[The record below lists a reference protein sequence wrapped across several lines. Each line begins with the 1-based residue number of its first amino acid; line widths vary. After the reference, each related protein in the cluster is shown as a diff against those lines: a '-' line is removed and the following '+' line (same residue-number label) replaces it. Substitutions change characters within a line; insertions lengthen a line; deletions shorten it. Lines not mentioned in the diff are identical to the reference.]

1 MKPVLIMRPF
11 QVNILDNIKKFFLQK
26 DALSRLILINVVI
39 WIICLFISVFTW
51 LFNISDISFVTKLFA
66 VPADI
71 SSLAEKPWSIFTYM
85 FLQEEF
91 WHLFFNMLM
100 LYYGGKIFLQYFS
113 QKQLILTYIIGGI
126 FGALF
131 FILAFNAFPVFENK
145 IAVSFALGSSASVLS
160 ILIAAATYQPEYKLN
175 LFLLGEVT
183 MKWIAII
190 FVIID
195 ILSIPKGNSGGH
207 IAHLGGA
214 LWGFLYAYML
224 RKDFDI
230 YLIFKRKPRIRV
242 KTRNA
247 GNYHQRAKTDE
258 QFNAERAQTQE
269 EIDRILEKI
278 AKNGYSSLSE
288 KEKEYLFR
296 QSKK

>member
-1 MKPVLIMRPF
+1 MRPF
-11 QVNILDNIKKFFLQK
+11 QVNILDNLKKFFLQK

-39 WIICLFISVFTW
+39 WIICRFIIVFTW

-113 QKQLILTYIIGGI
+113 QKQLILTYIVGGI

-175 LFLLGEVT
+175 LFLLGEVK

>member
-1 MKPVLIMRPF
+1 MRPF
-11 QVNILDNIKKFFLQK
+11 QVNILDGIKYFFLQK
-26 DALSRLILINVVI
+26 SVLSRLMFVNIAI
-39 WIICLFISVFTW
+39 WLICLFISVFTW
-51 LFNISDISFVTKLFA
+51 LFNVSDISFVTKLFA
-66 VPADI
+66 VPSDI
-71 SSLAEKPWSIFTYM
+71 SALAEKPWSIFTYM
-85 FLQEEF
+85 FLQEQF

-113 QKQLILTYIIGGI
+113 QKQLLTTYIVGGI
-126 FGALF
+126 VGALF
-131 FILAFNAFPVFENK
+131 FIMAFNAFPVFENTK
-145 IAVSFALGSSASVLS
+145 GSAVALGSSASVLA
-160 ILIAAATYQPEYKLN
+160 ILIAAATYQPEYPIN
-175 LFLLGEVT
+175 LFLLGQVK
-183 MKWIAII
+183 MKWVAIV

-195 ILSIPKGNSGGH
+195 FLSITTGNSGGH

-224 RKDFDI
+224 RKNVDFSF
-230 YLIFKRKPRIRV
+230 FKHKPKIKV
-242 KTRNA
+242 KSRNSD
-247 GNYHQRAKTDE
+247 NYHQRPKTDE
-258 QFNAERAQTQE
+258 QYNAERAEEQE

>member
-1 MKPVLIMRPF
+1 MRPF
-11 QVNILDNIKKFFLQK
+11 QTNIIDSVKAFFNQK
-26 DALSRLILINVVI
+26 SALSRLMLINISI

-100 LYYGGKIFLQYFS
+100 LYYGGQIFLQFFS
-113 QKQLILTYIIGGI
+113 QKQLLLTYIFGGLV
-126 FGALF
+126 GALF
-131 FILAFNAFPVFENK
+131 FILAYNAFPVFEDTK
-145 IAVSFALGSSASVLS
+145 TYAFALGSSASVLS
-160 ILIAAATYQPEYKLN
+160 ILIAAATYQPEYRLN
-175 LFLLGEVT
+175 LFLLGQVK

-190 FVIID
+190 FVVID
-195 ILSIPKGNSGGH
+195 LLSIPKGNSGGH

-214 LWGFLYAYML
+214 LWGFLYAYL
-224 RKDFDI
+224 LKKDFDF
-230 YLIFKRKPRIRV
+230 YLIFKRKARIKV

-247 GNYHQRAKTDE
+247 HNYHQRPKTDE
-258 QFNAERAQTQE
+258 QYNAERAQEQE
-269 EIDRILEKI
+269 ETDKILEKI

-288 KEKEYLFR
+288 KEKDFLFR

>member
-1 MKPVLIMRPF
+1 MRPF
-11 QVNILDNIKKFFLQK
+11 QTNIIDSIKAFFSQK
-26 DALSRLILINVVI
+26 SALSRLMLINISIYIV
-39 WIICLFISVFTW
+39 CLFISVFTW

-71 SSLAEKPWSIFTYM
+71 SSLAEKPWTIFTYM

-100 LYYGGKIFLQYFS
+100 LYYGGQIFLQFFS
-113 QKQLILTYIIGGI
+113 QKQLLLTYIFGGLV
-126 FGALF
+126 GALF
-131 FILAFNAFPVFENK
+131 FILAFNAFPVFEDTK
-145 IAVSFALGSSASVLS
+145 TYAFALGSSASVLS
-160 ILIAAATYQPEYKLN
+160 ILIAAATYQPEYRLN
-175 LFLLGEVT
+175 LFLLGQVK

-190 FVIID
+190 FVVID
-195 ILSIPKGNSGGH
+195 LLSIPKGNSGGH

-214 LWGFLYAYML
+214 LWGFLYAYL
-224 RKDFDI
+224 LKKDFDF
-230 YLIFKRKPRIRV
+230 YLIFKRKARIKV

-247 GNYHQRAKTDE
+247 HNYHQRPKTDE
-258 QFNAERAQTQE
+258 QYNAERAQEQE
-269 EIDRILEKI
+269 ETDKILEKI

-288 KEKEYLFR
+288 KEKEFLFR

>member
-1 MKPVLIMRPF
+1 MRPL
-11 QVNILDNIKKFFLQK
+11 QGNLLNGLKNFFLQK
-26 DALSRLILINVVI
+26 NVLSRLMLINVAI

-66 VPADI
+66 VPSDI
-71 SSLAEKPWSIFTYM
+71 SALAEKPWSVFTYM

-100 LYYGGKIFLQYFS
+100 LYYGGKIFMQYFS
-113 QKQLILTYIIGGI
+113 EKQLLLTYIFGGL

-131 FILAFNAFPVFENK
+131 FILAFNVFPVFENMK
-145 IAVSFALGSSASVLS
+145 GHAFALGSSASVLS
-160 ILIAAATYQPEYKLN
+160 ILIAAATYRPDYTLN
-175 LFLLGEVT
+175 LFLLGQVK
-183 MKWIAII
+183 MKWVAIV

-195 ILSIPKGNSGGH
+195 FLSITKGNSGGH

-214 LWGFLYAYML
+214 LWGFLYVSML
-224 RKDFDI
+224 KSDFDI
-230 YLIFKRKPRIRV
+230 YKIFKKKAKIRV
-242 KTRNA
+242 KTVNSE
-247 GNYHQRAKTDE
+247 NYHKRPKTDE
-258 QFNAERAQTQE
+258 QYNAERAQEQE
-269 EIDRILEKI
+269 EIDRILDKI

-288 KEKEYLFR
+288 KEKEFLFR

>member
-1 MKPVLIMRPF
+1 MSPF
-11 QVNILDNIKKFFLQK
+11 QTNIIDSIKVFFNQRS
-26 DALSRLILINVVI
+26 ALSRLMLINISI
-39 WIICLFISVFTW
+39 WLICLFISVFTW

-71 SSLAEKPWSIFTYM
+71 SSLAEKPWTIFTYM

-100 LYYGGKIFLQYFS
+100 LYYGGQIFLQYFS
-113 QKQLILTYIIGGI
+113 QKQLLLTYIFGGLV
-126 FGALF
+126 GALF
-131 FILAFNAFPVFENK
+131 FVLAFNAFPVFEDTRTY
-145 IAVSFALGSSASVLS
+145 AFALGSSASVLS

-175 LFLLGEVT
+175 LFLLGQVK

-190 FVIID
+190 FVVID
-195 ILSIPKGNSGGH
+195 LLSIPKGNSGGH

-214 LWGFLYAYML
+214 LWGFLYAYL
-224 RKDFDI
+224 LKKDFDF
-230 YLIFKRKPRIRV
+230 YLIFKRKARIKV

-247 GNYHQRAKTDE
+247 HNYHQRPKTDE
-258 QFNAERAQTQE
+258 QYNAERAQEQKNLDT
-269 EIDRILEKI
+269 ILEKI
-278 AKNGYSSLSE
+278 AKNGYSSLSD

>member
-1 MKPVLIMRPF
+1 MRPF
-11 QVNILDNIKKFFLQK
+11 QTNIIDSVKAFFNQK
-26 DALSRLILINVVI
+26 SALSRLMLINISI

-100 LYYGGKIFLQYFS
+100 LYYGGQIFLQFFS
-113 QKQLILTYIIGGI
+113 QKQLLLTYIFGGLV
-126 FGALF
+126 GALF
-131 FILAFNAFPVFENK
+131 FILAYNAFPVFEDTK
-145 IAVSFALGSSASVLS
+145 TYAFALGSSASVLS
-160 ILIAAATYQPEYKLN
+160 ILIASATYQPEYRLN
-175 LFLLGEVT
+175 LFLLGQVK

-190 FVIID
+190 FVVID
-195 ILSIPKGNSGGH
+195 LLSIPKGNSGGH

-214 LWGFLYAYML
+214 LWGFLYAYL
-224 RKDFDI
+224 LKKDFDF
-230 YLIFKRKPRIRV
+230 YLIFKRKARIKV

-247 GNYHQRAKTDE
+247 HNYHQRPKTDE
-258 QFNAERAQTQE
+258 QYNAERAQEQE
-269 EIDRILEKI
+269 ETDKILEKI

-288 KEKEYLFR
+288 KEKEFLFR

>member
-1 MKPVLIMRPF
+1 MKPL
-11 QVNILDNIKKFFLQK
+11 QGNLLYGLKNFFLQK
-26 DALSRLILINVVI
+26 NVMSRLMLINVAI

-66 VPADI
+66 VPSDI
-71 SSLAEKPWSIFTYM
+71 SALAEKPWSVFTYM

-113 QKQLILTYIIGGI
+113 DKQLLLTYIFGGL

-131 FILAFNAFPVFENK
+131 FILAFNAFPVFENMK
-145 IAVSFALGSSASVLS
+145 GHAFALGSSASVLS
-160 ILIAAATYQPEYKLN
+160 ILIAAATYRPDYTLN
-175 LFLLGEVT
+175 LFLLGQVR
-183 MKWIAII
+183 MKWVAIV

-195 ILSIPKGNSGGH
+195 FLSITKGNSGGH

-214 LWGFLYAYML
+214 LWGFLYVSML
-224 RKDFDI
+224 KKDFDI
-230 YLIFKRKPRIRV
+230 YKIFKKKAKIRV
-242 KTRNA
+242 KTVNSE
-247 GNYHQRAKTDE
+247 NYHKRPKTDE
-258 QFNAERAQTQE
+258 QYNAERATNQE
-269 EIDRILEKI
+269 EIDRILDKI
-278 AKNGYSSLSE
+278 SKNGYSSLSD
-288 KEKEYLFR
+288 KEKEFLFR

>member
-1 MKPVLIMRPF
+1 MRPF
-11 QVNILDNIKKFFLQK
+11 QTNIIDSVKAFFNQK
-26 DALSRLILINVVI
+26 SALSRLMLINISI

-100 LYYGGKIFLQYFS
+100 LYYGGQIFLQFFS
-113 QKQLILTYIIGGI
+113 QKQLLLTYIFGGLV
-126 FGALF
+126 GALF
-131 FILAFNAFPVFENK
+131 FILAYNAFPVFEDTK
-145 IAVSFALGSSASVLS
+145 TYAFALGSSASVLS
-160 ILIAAATYQPEYKLN
+160 ILIAAATYQPEYRLN
-175 LFLLGEVT
+175 LFLLGQVK

-190 FVIID
+190 FVVID
-195 ILSIPKGNSGGH
+195 LLSIPKGNSGGH

-214 LWGFLYAYML
+214 LWGFLYAYL
-224 RKDFDI
+224 LKKDFDF
-230 YLIFKRKPRIRV
+230 YLIFKRKARIKV

-247 GNYHQRAKTDE
+247 HNYHQRPKTDE
-258 QFNAERAQTQE
+258 QYNAERAQEQE
-269 EIDRILEKI
+269 ETDKILEKI

-288 KEKEYLFR
+288 KEKEFLFR

>member
-1 MKPVLIMRPF
+1 MRPF
-11 QVNILDNIKKFFLQK
+11 QTNIIDSVKAFFNQK
-26 DALSRLILINVVI
+26 SALSRLMLINISI

-100 LYYGGKIFLQYFS
+100 LYYGGQIFLQFFS
-113 QKQLILTYIIGGI
+113 QKQLLLTYIFGGLV
-126 FGALF
+126 GALF
-131 FILAFNAFPVFENK
+131 FILAFNAFPVFEDTK
-145 IAVSFALGSSASVLS
+145 TYAFALGSSASVLS
-160 ILIAAATYQPEYKLN
+160 ILIAAATYQPEYRLN
-175 LFLLGEVT
+175 LFLLGQVK

-190 FVIID
+190 FVVID
-195 ILSIPKGNSGGH
+195 LLSIPKGNSGGH

-214 LWGFLYAYML
+214 LWGFLYAYL
-224 RKDFDI
+224 LKNDFDF
-230 YLIFKRKPRIRV
+230 YLIFKRKARIKV

-247 GNYHQRAKTDE
+247 HNYHQRPKTDE
-258 QFNAERAQTQE
+258 QYNAERAQEQE
-269 EIDRILEKI
+269 ETDKILEKI

-288 KEKEYLFR
+288 KEKEFLFR

>member
-1 MKPVLIMRPF
+1 MRLF
-11 QVNILDNIKKFFLQK
+11 QTNITDSVKAFFNQK
-26 DALSRLILINVVI
+26 SALSRLMLINISI
-39 WIICLFISVFTW
+39 WLICLFISVFTW

-100 LYYGGKIFLQYFS
+100 LYYGGQIFLQFFS
-113 QKQLILTYIIGGI
+113 QKQLLLTYIFGGLV
-126 FGALF
+126 GALF
-131 FILAFNAFPVFENK
+131 FILAFNAFPVFEDTK
-145 IAVSFALGSSASVLS
+145 TYAFALGSSASVLS
-160 ILIAAATYQPEYKLN
+160 ILIAAATYQPEYRLN
-175 LFLLGEVT
+175 LFLLGQVK

-190 FVIID
+190 FVVID
-195 ILSIPKGNSGGH
+195 LLSIPKGNSGGH

-214 LWGFLYAYML
+214 LWGFLYAYL
-224 RKDFDI
+224 LKKDFDF
-230 YLIFKRKPRIRV
+230 YLIFKRKARIKV

-247 GNYHQRAKTDE
+247 HNYHQRPKTDE
-258 QFNAERAQTQE
+258 QYNAERAQEQE
-269 EIDRILEKI
+269 ETDKILEKI

-288 KEKEYLFR
+288 KEKEFLFR

>member
-1 MKPVLIMRPF
+1 MRPLGI
-11 QVNILDNIKKFFLQK
+11 NIFDRIKNFFLQK
-26 DALSRLILINVVI
+26 NALSRLMLINIVI
-39 WIICLFISVFTW
+39 WLICLFISVFTW
-51 LFNISDISFVTKLFA
+51 LFNVSDISFVTKLFA

-71 SSLAEKPWSIFTYM
+71 SSLTDKPWSIFTYM

-100 LYYGGKIFLQYFS
+100 LYYGGQIFLQYFT
-113 QKQLILTYIIGGI
+113 QKQLLLTYIFGGL

-131 FILAFNAFPVFENK
+131 FIMSFNIFPVFENMRDS
-145 IAVSFALGSSASVLS
+145 AVALGASASVLS

-175 LFLLGEVT
+175 LFLLGEVK

-190 FVIID
+190 FVVID
-195 ILSIPKGNSGGH
+195 LLSIPKGNSGGH

-214 LWGFLYAYML
+214 LWGFLYAFML

-230 YLIFKRKPRIRV
+230 YMIFKRQPRIKV
-242 KTRNA
+242 KSRNTD
-247 GNYHQRAKTDE
+247 NHHQRPKTDE
-258 QFNAERAQTQE
+258 QYNAERAQEQQ
-269 EIDRILEKI
+269 EIDKILDKI

-288 KEKEYLFR
+288 KEKEYLFK

>member
-1 MKPVLIMRPF
+1 MSPF
-11 QVNILDNIKKFFLQK
+11 QTNIIDSIKVFFNQRS
-26 DALSRLILINVVI
+26 ALSRLMLINISI
-39 WIICLFISVFTW
+39 WLICLFISVFTW

-71 SSLAEKPWSIFTYM
+71 SSLAEKPWTIFTYM

-100 LYYGGKIFLQYFS
+100 LYYGGQIFLQYFS
-113 QKQLILTYIIGGI
+113 QKQLLLTYIFGGLV
-126 FGALF
+126 GALF
-131 FILAFNAFPVFENK
+131 FVLAFNAFPVFEDTRTY
-145 IAVSFALGSSASVLS
+145 AFALGSSASVLS
-160 ILIAAATYQPEYKLN
+160 ILIAAATYQPEYRLN
-175 LFLLGEVT
+175 LFLLGQVK

-190 FVIID
+190 FVVID
-195 ILSIPKGNSGGH
+195 LLSIPKGNSGGH

-214 LWGFLYAYML
+214 LWGFLYAYL
-224 RKDFDI
+224 LKKDFDF
-230 YLIFKRKPRIRV
+230 YLIFKRKARIKV

-247 GNYHQRAKTDE
+247 HNYHQRPKTDE
-258 QFNAERAQTQE
+258 QYNAERAQEQKNLDT
-269 EIDRILEKI
+269 ILEKI
-278 AKNGYSSLSE
+278 AKNGYSSLSD

>member
-1 MKPVLIMRPF
+1 MRPF
-11 QVNILDNIKKFFLQK
+11 QTNIIDSVKAFFNQK
-26 DALSRLILINVVI
+26 SALSRLMLINISI
-39 WIICLFISVFTW
+39 WLICLFISVFTW

-100 LYYGGKIFLQYFS
+100 LYYGGQIFLQFFS
-113 QKQLILTYIIGGI
+113 QKQLLLTYIFGGLV
-126 FGALF
+126 GALF
-131 FILAFNAFPVFENK
+131 FILAFNAFPVFENTK
-145 IAVSFALGSSASVLS
+145 TYAFALGSSASVLS
-160 ILIAAATYQPEYKLN
+160 ILIAAATYQPEYRLN
-175 LFLLGEVT
+175 LFLLGQVK

-190 FVIID
+190 FVVID
-195 ILSIPKGNSGGH
+195 LLSIPKGNSGGH

-214 LWGFLYAYML
+214 LWGFLYAYL
-224 RKDFDI
+224 LKKDFDF
-230 YLIFKRKPRIRV
+230 YLIFKRKARIKV

-247 GNYHQRAKTDE
+247 HNYHQRPKTDE
-258 QFNAERAQTQE
+258 QYNAERAQEQE
-269 EIDRILEKI
+269 ETDKILEKI

-288 KEKEYLFR
+288 KEKEFLFR

>member
-1 MKPVLIMRPF
+1 MRPF

-175 LFLLGEVT
+175 LFLLGEVK

-224 RKDFDI
+224 KKDFDI

>member
-1 MKPVLIMRPF
+1 MRPF
-11 QVNILDNIKKFFLQK
+11 GINIFDRIKNFFLQK
-26 DALSRLILINVVI
+26 NALSRLMLINIVI
-39 WIICLFISVFTW
+39 WLICLFISVFTW
-51 LFNISDISFVTKLFA
+51 LFNVSDISFVTKLFA

-71 SSLAEKPWSIFTYM
+71 SSLTDKPWSIFTYM

-100 LYYGGKIFLQYFS
+100 LYYGGQIFLQYFT
-113 QKQLILTYIIGGI
+113 QKQLLLTYIFGGL

-131 FILAFNAFPVFENK
+131 FIMSFNIFPVFENMRDS
-145 IAVSFALGSSASVLS
+145 AVALGASASVLS

-175 LFLLGEVT
+175 LFLLGEVK

-190 FVIID
+190 FVVID
-195 ILSIPKGNSGGH
+195 LLSIPKGNSGGH

-214 LWGFLYAYML
+214 LWGFLYAFML

-230 YLIFKRKPRIRV
+230 YMIFKRQPRIKV
-242 KTRNA
+242 KSRNTD
-247 GNYHQRAKTDE
+247 NHHQRPKTDE
-258 QFNAERAQTQE
+258 QYNAERAQEQQ
-269 EIDRILEKI
+269 EIDKILDKI

-288 KEKEYLFR
+288 KEKEYLFK

>member
-1 MKPVLIMRPF
+1 MRPF
-11 QVNILDNIKKFFLQK
+11 QTNIIDSVKAFFNQK
-26 DALSRLILINVVI
+26 SALSRLMLINISI

-85 FLQEEF
+85 FLQEKF

-100 LYYGGKIFLQYFS
+100 LYYGGQIFLQFFS
-113 QKQLILTYIIGGI
+113 QKQLLLTYIFGGLV
-126 FGALF
+126 GALF
-131 FILAFNAFPVFENK
+131 FILAFNAFPVFENTK
-145 IAVSFALGSSASVLS
+145 TYAFALGSSASVLS
-160 ILIAAATYQPEYKLN
+160 ILIAAATYQPEYRLN
-175 LFLLGEVT
+175 LFLLGQVK

-190 FVIID
+190 FVVID
-195 ILSIPKGNSGGH
+195 LLSIPKGNSGGH

-214 LWGFLYAYML
+214 LWGFLYAYL
-224 RKDFDI
+224 LKKDFDF
-230 YLIFKRKPRIRV
+230 YLIFKRKARIKV
-242 KTRNA
+242 KTRNTH
-247 GNYHQRAKTDE
+247 NYHQRPKTDE
-258 QFNAERAQTQE
+258 QYNAERAQEQE
-269 EIDRILEKI
+269 ETDKILEKI

-288 KEKEYLFR
+288 KEKEFLFR

>member
-1 MKPVLIMRPF
+1 MRPLGI
-11 QVNILDNIKKFFLQK
+11 NIFDRIKNFFLQK
-26 DALSRLILINVVI
+26 NALSRLMLINIVI

-51 LFNISDISFVTKLFA
+51 LFNVSDISFVTKLFA

-71 SSLAEKPWSIFTYM
+71 SSLTDKPWSIFTYM

-100 LYYGGKIFLQYFS
+100 LYYGGQIFLQYFT
-113 QKQLILTYIIGGI
+113 QKQLLLTYIFGGL

-131 FILAFNAFPVFENK
+131 FIMSFNIFPVFENMRDS
-145 IAVSFALGSSASVLS
+145 AVALGASASVLS

-175 LFLLGEVT
+175 LFLLGEVK

-190 FVIID
+190 FVVID
-195 ILSIPKGNSGGH
+195 LLSIPKGNSGGH

-214 LWGFLYAYML
+214 LWGFLYAFML

-230 YLIFKRKPRIRV
+230 YMIFKRQPRIKV
-242 KTRNA
+242 KSRNTD
-247 GNYHQRAKTDE
+247 NHHQRPKTDE
-258 QFNAERAQTQE
+258 QYNAERAQEQQ
-269 EIDRILEKI
+269 EIDKILDKI

-288 KEKEYLFR
+288 KEKEYLFK

>member
-1 MKPVLIMRPF
+1 MRPL
-11 QVNILDNIKKFFLQK
+11 QGNLLNGLKNFFLQK
-26 DALSRLILINVVI
+26 NVLSRLMLINVTI

-66 VPADI
+66 VPSDI
-71 SSLAEKPWSIFTYM
+71 SALAEKPWSVFTYM

-100 LYYGGKIFLQYFS
+100 LYYGGKIFMQYFS
-113 QKQLILTYIIGGI
+113 EKQLLLTYIFGGL

-131 FILAFNAFPVFENK
+131 FILAFNVFPVFENMK
-145 IAVSFALGSSASVLS
+145 GHAFALGSSASVLS
-160 ILIAAATYQPEYKLN
+160 ILIAAATYRPDYTLN
-175 LFLLGEVT
+175 LFLLGQVK
-183 MKWIAII
+183 MKWVAIV

-195 ILSIPKGNSGGH
+195 FLSITKGNSGGH

-214 LWGFLYAYML
+214 LWGFLYVSML
-224 RKDFDI
+224 KSDFDI
-230 YLIFKRKPRIRV
+230 YKIFKKKAKIRV
-242 KTRNA
+242 KTVNSE
-247 GNYHQRAKTDE
+247 NYHKRPKTDE
-258 QFNAERAQTQE
+258 QYNAERAQEQE
-269 EIDRILEKI
+269 EIDRILDKI

-288 KEKEYLFR
+288 KEKEFLFR